1 MRRSAWLVW
10 LGLMICGYSQAKLTL
25 TPLDATPNPNLIR
38 NASFEAVEGDLPVG
52 WVWDKRNTDSTVQV
66 VAELGATG
74 QRCLKFTN
82 TTPFGADIYGVLR
95 YEGGVPVQPGTVYTL
110 SCRYKTR
117 EGYVGF
123 VGGGEGWRV
132 RLPLEDT
139 RGLWRRA
146 EITFATRENETNF
159 DLVIVIEAPTDGVW
173 IDALKLE
180 QGDRATPFVPAETPE
195 RPILTLDDLGEEVY
209 LSEPRGRFEF
219 ELYTAQPVR
228 NAEIEATGRAARA
241 PVAGE
246 PRGGVHPHRVRVRRA
261 QRA

>member
-117 EGYVGF
+117 EGYVG
-123 VGGGEGWRV
+123 
-132 RLPLEDT
+132 
-139 RGLWRRA
+139 
-146 EITFATRENETNF
+146 
-159 DLVIVIEAPTDGVW
+159 
-173 IDALKLE
+173 
-180 QGDRATPFVPAETPE
+180 
-195 RPILTLDDLGEEVY
+195 
-209 LSEPRGRFEF
+209 
-219 ELYTAQPVR
+219 
-228 NAEIEATGRAARA
+228 
-241 PVAGE
+241 
-246 PRGGVHPHRVRVRRA
+246 
-261 QRA
+261 